1 VHDGSSGAG
10 APAIAVPAL
19 DLTRP
24 RRVHIVGVGGVG
36 MSAIALLLARM
47 GHEVSGSDLKESV
60 ALARLEAAG
69 VQVSVGN
76 RAENVPPDA
85 DAVVYSTAIPLRNV
99 ELVTARELGISVLHR
114 SAALAALAA
123 TRRTIAVA
131 GSHGKTTTSSM
142 LALILRAA
150 GWQPS
155 FVIGGEVNEVG
166 ANAAFGAGDWLVVE
180 ADESDGTFLRL
191 GAEAA
196 IVTSIEPDHLDYY
209 GGFDALTTAFERFVD
224 DAPGAVVCC
233 ADDAGA
239 ARIAA
244 ARPHIRTYGADP
256 RAYYRIVD
264 PDLSGDVERFTLAAG
279 GERLGEIVVPMA
291 VKAAMNAAGAAAL
304 ALELGVPF
312 AAIADALR
320 GFGGVARRFERRGE
334 RDGVTFIDDYAHL
347 PGEVAAAIAT
357 ARHGGWKR
365 VIAVFQPHRYTRTAS
380 LWRDFAGVFDEADA
394 VVLTDVYPA
403 GETPIAGV
411 SGRLIVHAVV
421 DASPRLPVSY
431 LPRTTDLLGVPRRLA
446 RPGDVVLT
454 LGAGDLTGVPDLWLN
469 RMSEGNSELAV
480 DDGEPTA

>member
-1 VHDGSSGAG
+1 MPDDARDSE
-10 APAIAVPAL
+10 ITVPAL
-19 DLTRP
+19 DLAAP
-24 RRVHIVGVGGVG
+24 RRLHIVGVGGVG
-36 MSAIALLLARM
+36 MSAIALLLVRM
-47 GHEVSGSDLKESV
+47 GHEVSGSDLKESIS
-60 ALARLEAAG
+60 LARLEAAG
-69 VQVSVGN
+69 VRVSVGN
-76 RAENVPPDA
+76 RAENVPRDA
-85 DAVVYSTAIPLRNV
+85 DAVVYSTAIPARNV
-99 ELVTARELGISVLHR
+99 ELVAARELGISVLHR

-142 LALILRAA
+142 LALMLRSA

-166 ANAAFGAGDWLVVE
+166 ANAAYGDGEWLVVE

-191 GAEAA
+191 GPEAA

-209 GGFDALTTAFERFVD
+209 GGFDQLTAAFERFVD
-224 DAPGAVVCC
+224 DVPGPVVCC
-233 ADDAGA
+233 ADDVVA
-239 ARIAA
+239 ARLAIT
-244 ARPHIRTYGADP
+244 RPGIRTYGFDP

-264 PDLSGDVERFTLAAG
+264 VALAGDVDRFTLTAG
-279 GERLGEIVVPMA
+279 GERLGELVVPLA
-291 VKAAMNAAGAAAL
+291 VKAATNAAGAAAL
-304 ALELGVPF
+304 ALEIGVPF
-312 AAIADALR
+312 AAIAEALR

-357 ARHGGWKR
+357 ARQGGWRR

-380 LWRDFAGVFDEADA
+380 LWQDFAGAFDGADA

-411 SGRLIVHAVV
+411 SGRLVVHAVV
-421 DASPRLPVSY
+421 DASPTLPVSY
-431 LPRTTDLLGVPRRLA
+431 LPRAADLIDLPRRLA

-454 LGAGDLTGVPDLWLN
+454 LGAGNLTAMPDTWLAADRN
-469 RMSEGNSELAV
+469 LAA
-480 DDGEPTA
+480 GEHRS